1 MGEVNW
7 EIDDKNRSKRERI
20 MFFTDG
26 TLAMQ
31 CTTDECARKG
41 RFQTFLNILFSAI
54 CKQFNDLEDRD
65 HRGHPYRDRQY
76 VLMR

>member
-1 MGEVNW
+1 
-7 EIDDKNRSKRERI
+7 
-20 MFFTDG
+20 MFVTDG

-31 CTTDECARKG
+31 CTTDECERKG

-65 HRGHPYRDRQY
+65 HTGASI
-76 VLMR
+76 